1 MRALVRSELL
11 KQRTTRTTWFLF
23 LWMTG
28 LVTMVVLLHVFSLKA
43 GNLSLR
49 DGQLKVLGWGTG
61 IGALFSSILGAMS
74 ITSEFRHGTIRP
86 TLLVTPR
93 RGRVVAAKLLS
104 SMLAGVAVG
113 LLAEGLAA
121 VLETTGLAARGIP
134 STLTG
139 GDLAQLLA
147 GGAFAAGLFAAIGVG
162 IGAAIRTQVGVIIGL
177 CVWILLIET
186 TLIGNVPSAGKFAPA
201 AAAGA
206 IAGAIQTQ
214 ITADLVAP
222 ALGVLLLASYAT
234 AAAGLGARTM
244 ARRDIG

>member
-11 KQRTTRTTWFLF
+11 KQRTTRTTRFLF
-23 LWMTG
+23 LWMAG
-28 LVTMVVLLHVFSLKA
+28 LVTLVVLLHVFTLKA
-43 GNLSLR
+43 GNLSPR

-61 IGALFSSILGAMS
+61 IGALFASILGALS
-74 ITSEFRHGTIRP
+74 ITAEFRHGTIRP

-121 VLETTGLAARGIP
+121 ALETTGLAARGIP
-134 STLTG
+134 SALTG

-214 ITADLVAP
+214 TTADLVAP
-222 ALGVLLLASYAT
+222 ALGVLLLAGYAA

-244 ARRDIG
+244 ARQDIG